1 MVAWETPM
9 FDSLTT
15 VAAMSRQDLFF
26 ALAVAATLATLAL
39 FVVTV
44 RADFAGPAKTLGRR
58 DRRHP
63 PGGARDPRD
72 ALALVGDTL
81 AATHNPHALLPVI
94 LRATAEATGAAAG
107 RLVDEGSEVASV
119 GSIPR
124 SSEPLTLELAA
135 PGEGP
140 TTMVLYPPTGG
151 FDPESQRL
159 AVWLAAQAAIAVENA
174 RLHDVVQRQ
183 AVTDE
188 LTGLVNRRR
197 FMTALEHELGRT
209 SRALPP
215 AIILADLD
223 DFKRVNDRFGH
234 PVGDAALQAFARALV
249 DHVRDV
255 DIAARLGG
263 EEFAVLLPE
272 TPLSGAAAVAIR
284 LQRSLARIPLLVRG
298 GRDITLTA
306 SIGVAQQV
314 DGEPA
319 ESLLRRADAALY
331 RAKAEGKNRVVQADV
346 VQPGVHPLS

>member
-1 MVAWETPM
+1 MGDT
-9 FDSLTT
+9 DGRSLTT
-15 VAAMSRQDLFF
+15 VAALSRQDLFF

-183 AVTDE
+183 AVT
-188 LTGLVNRRR
+188 
-197 FMTALEHELGRT
+197 T
-209 SRALPP
+209 S
-215 AIILADLD
+215 
-223 DFKRVNDRFGH
+223 
-234 PVGDAALQAFARALV
+234 
-249 DHVRDV
+249 
-255 DIAARLGG
+255 
-263 EEFAVLLPE
+263 
-272 TPLSGAAAVAIR
+272 
-284 LQRSLARIPLLVRG
+284 
-298 GRDITLTA
+298 
-306 SIGVAQQV
+306 
-314 DGEPA
+314 
-319 ESLLRRADAALY
+319 
-331 RAKAEGKNRVVQADV
+331 
-346 VQPGVHPLS
+346 

>member
-1 MVAWETPM
+1 
-9 FDSLTT
+9 
-15 VAAMSRQDLFF
+15 
-26 ALAVAATLATLAL
+26 
-39 FVVTV
+39 
-44 RADFAGPAKTLGRR
+44 
-58 DRRHP
+58 
-63 PGGARDPRD
+63 
-72 ALALVGDTL
+72 
-81 AATHNPHALLPVI
+81 
-94 LRATAEATGAAAG
+94 
-107 RLVDEGSEVASV
+107 
-119 GSIPR
+119 
-124 SSEPLTLELAA
+124 
-135 PGEGP
+135 
-140 TTMVLYPPTGG
+140 
-151 FDPESQRL
+151 
-159 AVWLAAQAAIAVENA
+159 
-174 RLHDVVQRQ
+174 
-183 AVTDE
+183 
-188 LTGLVNRRR
+188 
-197 FMTALEHELGRT
+197 MTALEHELGRT

-346 VQPGVHPLS
+346 VQSGVHPLS

>member
-1 MVAWETPM
+1 M
-9 FDSLTT
+9 TT
-15 VAAMSRQDLFF
+15 VAALSQQDVFF
-26 ALAVAATLATLAL
+26 ALAVMATLATVAL
-39 FVVTV
+39 FFVTV
-44 RADFAGPAKTLGRR
+44 RADFAGRGGKVLGHR

-81 AATHNPHALLPVI
+81 AATHNPRALLPVI

-107 RLVDEGSEVASV
+107 RLVHEGREVSAV

-124 SSEPLTLELAA
+124 STEPLTLQLAP

-140 TTMVLYPPTGG
+140 TTMLLYPPGGG
-151 FDPESQRL
+151 FDPGSERL
-159 AVWLAAQAAIAVENA
+159 AVWLAAQGSIAVENA

-188 LTGLVNRRR
+188 LTGLVNRRH
-197 FMTALEHELGRT
+197 FMAALERELVRT
-209 SRALPP
+209 SRVFPP

-234 PVGDAALQAFARALV
+234 PVGDAALQAFARALT

-263 EEFAVLLPE
+263 EEFGVLLPE
-272 TPLSGAAAVAIR
+272 TPLAGATAVAMR
-284 LQRSLARIPLLVRG
+284 LNRSLTRVPLLPRG
-298 GRDITLTA
+298 GRDVALTA

-314 DGEPA
+314 KDEAA

-346 VQPGVHPLS
+346 VQPGAHPET